1 MAQRRATGLDEATVA
16 TMRAQLADGKRP
28 RVVLSGPQFGAD
40 TSGAVTRIG
49 DPASDGPDFM
59 TVRVTVNGSPDEL
72 AFAPSEL
79 RLRTAGRK
87 PAASSTRKAAAPSK
101 ASQPARKVPA
111 PKTSVPKRPVPSAM
125 AVQLPMDANPMNARA
140 TNASPASPGPTSAS
154 PASPGP
160 ASASPAP
167 RPVAK
172 KSTIRRASQP
182 PKVTVTLT
190 SVGASWTVSALRGTR
205 SVAKNHSVP
214 PGVVTAIADLLDQE
228 GVIEAVAEVNE
239 TARAEAEDRA
249 AKLRAELD
257 QLEAVLAAHR
267 LPS

>member
-1 MAQRRATGLDEATVA
+1 MAQRRAAGLDEATVT

-49 DPASDGPDFM
+49 DPATDGPDFM

-79 RLRTAGRK
+79 RLRAAGRK
-87 PAASSTRKAAAPSK
+87 PAASSTRKSAAPSK
-101 ASQPARKVPA
+101 ASRPARKVPA
-111 PKTSVPKRPVPSAM
+111 PAPVPKTSGPKRPVPSAI
-125 AVQLPMDANPMNARA
+125 AAQLPMDANPMNARA
-140 TNASPASPGPTSAS
+140 TNASPASAGPTSAS
-154 PASPGP
+154 PAAETS
-160 ASASPAP
+160 SAPQ
-167 RPVAK
+167 PVGK
-172 KSTIRRASQP
+172 KSTIRRAGQP

-190 SVGASWTVSALRGTR
+190 SVGASWTVSALRGAR

-257 QLEAVLAAHR
+257 ELEAVLAAHR